1 MALQSGNYVLDA
13 QHSTVGFTVRHA
25 MITKV
30 HGQFTEFESV
40 INFDAD
46 KPENSTAKAT
56 IQANSVNTNNE
67 ERDNH
72 LRSKDFFGTDE
83 NPTFE
88 FVSTSIELQSEEKA
102 TVTGDLT
109 INGITKPV
117 TLDVDIFGSAEDPWG
132 QTRVGFE
139 AATKIDRTDF
149 GIEYNAP
156 IKTGGLLLGNEI
168 SLQIDGSA
176 VKQ

>member
-1 MALQSGNYVLDA
+1 MALQSGNYVLDT
-13 QHSTVGFTVRHA
+13 QHSTIGFTVRHA

-30 HGQFTEFESV
+30 HGQFDEFEST
-40 INFDAD
+40 IAFDAD
-46 KPENSTAKAT
+46 KPENSTAKAA
-56 IQANSVNTNNE
+56 IQANSINTNNE

-72 LRSKDFFGTDE
+72 LRSKDFFGAGE
-83 NPTFE
+83 NPTIE
-88 FVSTSIELQSEEKA
+88 FTSTAIELVGEEKA

-109 INGITKPV
+109 INGTTKSV

-139 AATKIDRTDF
+139 AATKIDRNDF
-149 GIEYNAP
+149 GIDYNAP
-156 IKTGGLLLGNEI
+156 IKTGGVLIGNEI

>member
-1 MALQSGNYVLDA
+1 MALQSGNYVLDT

-56 IQANSVNTNNE
+56 IQANSINTNNE

-88 FVSTSIELQSEEKA
+88 FASTAIELQSEERPPLPA
-102 TVTGDLT
+102 T
-109 INGITKPV
+109 
-117 TLDVDIFGSAEDPWG
+117 
-132 QTRVGFE
+132 
-139 AATKIDRTDF
+139 
-149 GIEYNAP
+149 
-156 IKTGGLLLGNEI
+156 
-168 SLQIDGSA
+168 
-176 VKQ
+176 

>member
-1 MALQSGNYVLDA
+1 MALQSGNYVLDT
-13 QHSTVGFTVRHA
+13 QHSTVGFNVRHA
-25 MITKV
+25 MITKG
-30 HGQFTEFESV
+30 HGQFDEFETA
-40 INFDAD
+40 ITFDAD
-46 KPENSTAKAT
+46 KPEASTVKAT
-56 IQANSVNTNNE
+56 IQANSINTNNE

-72 LRSKDFFGTDE
+72 LRSKDFFGTNE
-83 NPTFE
+83 NPTLE
-88 FVSTSIELQSEEKA
+88 FVSTAIELQSEEKA

-109 INGITKPV
+109 MNGVTKPV

-132 QTRVGFE
+132 QTRIGFE
-139 AATKIDRTDF
+139 ATAQIDRTDF

-156 IKTGGLLLGNEI
+156 IKTGGILIGNEI